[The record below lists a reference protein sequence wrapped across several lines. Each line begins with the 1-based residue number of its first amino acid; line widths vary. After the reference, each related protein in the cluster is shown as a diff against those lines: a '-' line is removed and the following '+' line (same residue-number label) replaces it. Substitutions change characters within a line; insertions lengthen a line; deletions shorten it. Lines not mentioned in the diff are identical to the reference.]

1 MFLHVLYLLLATLS
15 ASLAQRDPTHLFP
28 IDIVHGFTTVPGEDA
43 ISSIPPNVLLPT
55 PLTDKGIGVLGRAGG
70 LPSPVVPSPDGTLA
84 YQATY
89 PKGSYKPSGDIVGG
103 FGFYFAGPSGFSFEN
118 AEEILFSYSVYFP
131 ADFPWVMGGKLPGP
145 FGGANQDIA
154 EGCSGGRQD
163 GRNKCFSLRL
173 MWRAAGDG
181 EIYAYLPEL
190 PENDSPMNLTGSV
203 KDPTY
208 GLSIAR
214 GAFKFAASQWTVV
227 AQRVRMNRI
236 GGKDGEL
243 ELWVNGKSVIHAT
256 GLSIRADNATTFR
269 GIHAQTFFGG
279 STAQWATPIDTH
291 AWFADF
297 SGAIVRQ
304 GSSPADGKAPY
315 PLAAKATNTTASTV
329 PGRSVPG
336 HPTSHCLR
344 GYTSSHRLALI
355 FAAVITLGLFP

>member
-1 MFLHVLYLLLATLS
+1 MLMRTLYALLATLPL
-15 ASLAQRDPTHLFP
+15 SLAQRNPTYLFP
-28 IDIVHGFTTVPGEDA
+28 IDIVHGFTTVPGNQT
-43 ISSIPPNVLLPT
+43 IGTVSPNALIRT
-55 PLTDKGIGVLGRAGG
+55 PLTDKGIGVLKRAGG
-70 LPSPVVPSPDGTLA
+70 LPSPVIHSPDGTLA

-103 FGFYFAGPSGFSFEN
+103 FGFYFSGPSGFSFEN
-118 AEEILFSYSVYFP
+118 ADEILFSYSVYFP

-173 MWRAAGDG
+173 MWRADGDG

-214 GAFKFAASQWTVV
+214 GTFKFAAGQWTVV
-227 AQRVRMNRI
+227 AQRVRMNQL
-236 GGKDGEL
+236 GAKDGEL
-243 ELWVNGKSVIHAT
+243 ELWVNGESVIHAT
-256 GLSIRADNATTFR
+256 GLSIRVDNATTFR

-279 STAQWATPIDTH
+279 STAQWATPIDAH

-297 SGAIVRQ
+297 SGAVVQR

-315 PLAAKATNTTASTV
+315 PLAVVNNTNTTAPAV
-329 PGRSVPG
+329 PDRPD
-336 HPTSHCLR
+336 HQNSHCTR
-344 GYTSSHRLALI
+344 GYTPSRVLALI
-355 FAAVITLGLFP
+355 LSALLLHALST